1 MKKVCFCGI
10 SGSGMSALAQVL
22 KARGYEVCGSD
33 RSFDQGKDKKNKKAL
48 ESIGIKIF
56 KQDGSA
62 IDKNTDFLYV
72 STAVEDTIEDVKK
85 AIELNVKIKKRSDL
99 LAEIF
104 SSYKY
109 GIAVGGTSGKTTLTA
124 MIGFILDQLKQ
135 KPTVIN
141 GGLLKNYQKQKGIQN
156 VILNNGNICVIEAD
170 ESDGS
175 IEKYNPYIAVVNNI
189 TIDHKPIDELKKL
202 FSDFID
208 RSHFAVVN
216 LDCENSK
223 ELIKNKKVKTFSIK
237 NPKADIFFSKIKPL
251 KNGVSYEF
259 MKKRFKL
266 KLIGAFNVSNA
277 AAAVLATSML
287 GIDPIKAAEVLQKFS
302 GTKRRLDVIGTK
314 KGISV
319 IDDFAHNP
327 DKVRASVSALRDYKG
342 RLLIMFQPHGFSP
355 MRMMGKEIIESFA
368 SLMNKNDMLFMPEI
382 FYAGGSVKKDISSI
396 DLINYGKSLGL
407 KAFFYQSRDEIK
419 NQIVKLSKKG
429 DRIVIM
435 GARDNSLTDFCKSI
449 LKEIECSKKEIK

>member
-1 MKKVCFCGI
+1 
-10 SGSGMSALAQVL
+10 
-22 KARGYEVCGSD
+22 
-33 RSFDQGKDKKNKKAL
+33 
-48 ESIGIKIF
+48 
-56 KQDGSA
+56 
-62 IDKNTDFLYV
+62 
-72 STAVEDTIEDVKK
+72 
-85 AIELNVKIKKRSDL
+85 
-99 LAEIF
+99 
-104 SSYKY
+104 
-109 GIAVGGTSGKTTLTA
+109 

-237 NPKADIFFSKIKPL
+237 NPKADIFFFFFFPL